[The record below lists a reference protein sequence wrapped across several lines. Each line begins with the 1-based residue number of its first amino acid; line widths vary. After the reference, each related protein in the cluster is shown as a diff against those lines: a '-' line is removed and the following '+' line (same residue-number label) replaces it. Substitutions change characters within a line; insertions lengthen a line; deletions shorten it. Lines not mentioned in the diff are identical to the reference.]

1 MQSMKPMPH
10 VWSCGTSKPGKQET
24 QLGNYGTVTKYIENI
39 RKRSLKKL
47 RFFEENEVTNNEKD
61 ILDLYREWNL

>member
-1 MQSMKPMPH
+1 MG
-10 VWSCGTSKPGKQET
+10 VE
-24 QLGNYGTVTKYIENI
+24 ENI